1 MIKAPAQYNCSIPF
15 NFQELMEVRK
25 SITDRIVKLNLE
37 YDYPCV
43 HEDLEAL
50 NSIADK
56 MEVHIATAINE
67 WENS

>member
-1 MIKAPAQYNCSIPF
+1 MPINKNDV
-15 NFQELMEVRK
+15 LK
-25 SITDRIVKLNLE
+25 NLE

-50 NSIADK
+50 NFIADK